1 MHTHSAMVTETAI
14 QRRLCESLIDHC
26 HHFFPDLPALPSPA
40 AAATSS
46 NKYSS
51 LSPTS
56 SYSSTSPSG
65 PKYSPLPSSTSSY
78 QGYPPPSYPE
88 ASTASSVEHLPHPL
102 ADHAANEGITVH
114 MMDEDTPSPTD
125 KQNPIAVVPPT
136 PPNKPSS
143 SARHSGGSYSPPIM
157 PRHGAG
163 GNPYPSSSPVPKPRT
178 GSSSSNSS
186 YTSGPL
192 SSVARTLSGDL
203 PEVAVMENGQVENGP
218 PPRYGALSNNNL

>member
-1 MHTHSAMVTETAI
+1 MVTETAI

-40 AAATSS
+40 AAAAGS

-56 SYSSTSPSG
+56 SYSSTSPSA
-65 PKYSPLPSSTSSY
+65 PKYSSLPSSSSSY
-78 QGYPPPSYPE
+78 QGYPPPSYPYPAE
-88 ASTASSVEHLPHPL
+88 ALTASSVEHLPHPL

-163 GNPYPSSSPVPKPRT
+163 GNPLPSSSPVPKPRT

-218 PPRYGALSNNNL
+218 PPRYGALSNKNFRP